1 MKEEARASKG
11 RQAFRCER
19 LYSVSRVIRVPKTMA
34 SNINSLAGKFLL
46 ASGESCSG
54 ESRKKE
60 VIFWR
65 GLRSLESTAKRLFVF
80 PSIFLLLQGSSMYAS
95 TLVYI
100 IPIKCTYIRSEEG
113 KKIKTR
119 KGKK

>member
-1 MKEEARASKG
+1 VKEEARASKG

-19 LYSVSRVIRVPKTMA
+19 LYSVSRVIRAPKTMA
-34 SNINSLAGKFLL
+34 SNINTLAVKFLL

-65 GLRSLESTAKRLFVF
+65 GLRSLERTAKRLFVF
-80 PSIFLLLQGSSMYAS
+80 PSIFCSCMGHPCMRRPWCTLFLLNVLTFG
-95 TLVYI
+95 L
-100 IPIKCTYIRSEEG
+100 
-113 KKIKTR
+113 KKE
-119 KGKK
+119 KK